1 MKLKKMKW
9 TVTICALFLT
19 FVLVQPATA
28 EKVLRVGVRDTVGTL
43 DPAFWM
49 NSTEALIMSAV
60 HPKLINY
67 VPGDKWVYENEL
79 AESID
84 QVDATTIKFTLKK
97 GGKWS
102 NGYGDITAEDVKFSY
117 ERYNRLDAPNKGD
130 WANLKEVQ
138 VTGKY
143 SGVIKLTKPFA
154 PLFTSTLPYTSGMVT
169 SKKAALE
176 QGDKK
181 MGVEING
188 FGGAYKIEEFVPKQR
203 LVVVRNEGWVGQKP
217 VYDKIIFVQLAG
229 DKAAENALLSGEI
242 DYAEIP
248 VTSKQAL
255 QGKLAGKGEIHA
267 FSTDRYL
274 WVGLNMENSIL
285 KDPRIRKA
293 IKKAIDVPTAVDAG
307 YMGAATIATGMI
319 SPSMIGHLKTRSER
333 DVAGA
338 RELLAEAGVKNL
350 ALELDIQA
358 RPYLVTIAQVIQA
371 NLAEAGIKL
380 QINQHDSGTFWSLA
394 SEKKENLQMTLKG
407 YTQPPDPMWG
417 TQWFI
422 SEQAG
427 VWNWEW
433 FKNEEFD
440 KLHFDAMSSEDTKER
455 AEMYTKM
462 MLLMNESDA
471 FVWLAYE
478 PRAIMFSNK
487 IKPTFLPDNSTI
499 TRWDLFK

>member
-1 MKLKKMKW
+1 MNLKKIKW
-9 TVTICALFLT
+9 TVILCAFFLS
-19 FVLVQPATA
+19 FVLVQSALA
-28 EKVLRVGVRDTVGTL
+28 EKVFRVGVRNTVGTL
-43 DPAFWM
+43 DPAFWQ
-49 NSTEALIMSAV
+49 NSTESLIMSAV

-67 VPGDKWVYENEL
+67 IPGNRWIYENEL

-84 QVDATTIKFTLKK
+84 QVDSTTIKFTLKE

-117 ERYNRLDAPNKGD
+117 ERYSRLDAPNKGD

-188 FGGAYKIEEFVPKQR
+188 FGGVYKISEFVPKQR

-217 VYDKIIFVQLAG
+217 VYDKIIFVQVAD

-248 VTSKQAL
+248 VTSLQAL
-255 QGKLAGKGEIHA
+255 QSKLAGKREIQA

-274 WVGLNMENSIL
+274 WLGLNMDNSIL

-319 SPSMIGHLKTRSER
+319 SPSMIGHLKDREKR

-338 RELLAEAGVKNL
+338 RDLLAQAGVNNL
-350 ALELDIQA
+350 QLELDTQA
-358 RPYLVTIAQVIQA
+358 RPHLVTIAQVIQA
-371 NLAEAGIKL
+371 NLAEVGIKL
-380 QINQHDSGTFWSLA
+380 QINQHDAGTFWSLA

-407 YTQPPDPMWG
+407 YVQPPDPMWG

-422 SEQAG
+422 SEQVG
-427 VWNWEW
+427 IWNWEW

-440 KLHFDAMSSEDTKER
+440 QLHIDAMTSEDTNER

-478 PRAIMFSNK
+478 PRAVMYSNK
-487 IKPTFLPDNSTI
+487 IKPAFLPDSSTI
-499 TRWDLFK
+499 SRWDLFK